1 MTNLAKEL
9 KPEKLGLP
17 ELLDLLRTGSFSN
30 LIEVIIKPG
39 LKVLSEPERDNLLAA
54 LIYWKN
60 KLDASQK
67 LDRYLRSEFL
77 IKHWDEFQASAD
89 SRHLNEGL
97 LYALKYYIYKQAL
110 NGYLELYNLS
120 EVADPFV
127 LKQLG
132 RIYKGL
138 GNYESALASLELA
151 LTQARQD
158 ARIMFLLA
166 DCYALTGDETRA
178 QLFFREAFFLD
189 PDAFELRDCEA
200 PAISNLINDL
210 QAFGLGERELK
221 YWLPIYANLAGL
233 FKIKR
238 ELKPLE
244 IGRLTQSIL
253 ELEEAYKKN
262 PDNCLKALLL
272 NRYFWLIDH
281 YRTIK
286 APLEDLQEILFKIKR
301 LDAKLFAK
309 YIL

>member
-9 KPEKLGLP
+9 KSDKLALPDLLGL
-17 ELLDLLRTGSFSN
+17 LRSGSFSE
-30 LIEVIIKPG
+30 LMELIIKPG
-39 LKVLSEPERDNLLAA
+39 LKALPEPERDNLLAA

-60 KLDASQK
+60 KLDASQR

-77 IKHWDEFQASAD
+77 LKQWDEFLD
-89 SRHLNEGL
+89 TTESRHLSEGL
-97 LYALKYYIYKQAL
+97 LYALKYYIYQQAL
-110 NGYLELYNLS
+110 TGYLELYNLS

-132 RIYKGL
+132 LIYKGL

-151 LTQARQD
+151 LTQSRQD

-166 DCYALTGDETRA
+166 DCYALVGDETRA
-178 QLFFREAFFLD
+178 NLFFREAFFLD
-189 PDAFELRDCEA
+189 PEAFELQVCEA
-200 PAISNLINDL
+200 PAIRELVNSL
-210 QAFGLGERELK
+210 QELGLDERELK
-221 YWLPIYANLAGL
+221 YWIPIYANLEGL
-233 FKIKR
+233 FNIKR

-244 IGRLTQSIL
+244 IGRLTQAIL
-253 ELEEAYKKN
+253 ELEEIYKKN

-286 APLEDLQEILFKIKR
+286 APLEDLEELLLKIKR